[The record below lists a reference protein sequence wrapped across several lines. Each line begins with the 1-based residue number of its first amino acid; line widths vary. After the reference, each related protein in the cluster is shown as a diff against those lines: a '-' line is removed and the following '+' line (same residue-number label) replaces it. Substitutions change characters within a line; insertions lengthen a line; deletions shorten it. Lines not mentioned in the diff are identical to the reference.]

1 MSVINKGHDML
12 SFLKPN
18 PVKKLKKQYEAKQQ
32 QAFQAQRNGDIRGY
46 SLLTEEAEKIDQ
58 QIKELENNA

>member
-1 MSVINKGHDML
+1 ML

-58 QIKELENNA
+58 QIKALENNA

>member
-1 MSVINKGHDML
+1 ML

-18 PVKKLKKQYEAKQQ
+18 PVKKLKKQYDAKQQ
-32 QAFQAQRNGDIRGY
+32 QAFEAQRNGDIRGY

>member
-1 MSVINKGHDML
+1 ML

-18 PVKKLKKQYEAKQQ
+18 PVKKLKKQYDAKQQ
-32 QAFQAQRNGDIRGY
+32 QALEAQRNGDIRGY

-58 QIKELENNA
+58 QIKALENKA

>member
-1 MSVINKGHDML
+1 ML

-18 PVKKLKKQYEAKQQ
+18 PVKKLKKQYDAKQQ
-32 QAFQAQRNGDIRGY
+32 QAFEAQRNGDIRGY
-46 SLLTEEAEKIDQ
+46 SLLTEEAEEIDQ

>member
-1 MSVINKGHDML
+1 MF

-18 PVKKLKKQYEAKQQ
+18 PVKKLKKQYDAKQQ
-32 QAFQAQRNGDIRGY
+32 QAFEAQRNGDIRGY

-58 QIKELENNA
+58 QIKKLENNA

>member
-1 MSVINKGHDML
+1 MSVINKGRDML

>member
-1 MSVINKGHDML
+1 ML

-32 QAFQAQRNGDIRGY
+32 QAFEAQRNGDIRGY

>member
-1 MSVINKGHDML
+1 ML

-18 PVKKLKKQYEAKQQ
+18 PVKKLKKQYDAKQQ
-32 QAFQAQRNGDIRGY
+32 QAFEAQRNGDIRGY

-58 QIKELENNA
+58 QIKAMENKA

>member
-1 MSVINKGHDML
+1 ML

-18 PVKKLKKQYEAKQQ
+18 PVKKLKKQYDAKQQ

>member
-1 MSVINKGHDML
+1 MF

-18 PVKKLKKQYEAKQQ
+18 PVKKLKKQYDAKQQ
-32 QAFQAQRNGDIRGY
+32 QAFEAQRNGDIRGY

-58 QIKELENNA
+58 QIKALENKA

>member
-1 MSVINKGHDML
+1 ML

-58 QIKELENNA
+58 QIKELEKKLSHLGHG

>member
-1 MSVINKGHDML
+1 ML

>member
-1 MSVINKGHDML
+1 ML

-18 PVKKLKKQYEAKQQ
+18 PVKKLKKQYDAKQQ

-58 QIKELENNA
+58 QIKALENNA

>member
-1 MSVINKGHDML
+1 MF

-18 PVKKLKKQYEAKQQ
+18 PVKKLKKKYEAKQQ

-58 QIKELENNA
+58 QIKELETNA